1 MLTVT
6 EKALAQ
12 LVRLCA
18 ESPHSRIRIR
28 VGRG

>member
-1 MLTVT
+1 MLTIT

-12 LVRLCA
+12 LEPLCA
-18 ESPHSRIRIR
+18 KSPQSRIRIR